1 MTMKKKNLTKFAEDR
16 MVYGTLG
23 AIQKYFAYHEVP
35 EDWTIDM
42 LAHLNT
48 DLSIRVM
55 ESMCDQH
62 LVDLV
67 DGVVLS
73 YYEFHVPVSTPA

>member
-1 MTMKKKNLTKFAEDR
+1 MKKKNLNKFDQDR

-55 ESMCDQH
+55 EGMYSQDLCD
-62 LVDLV
+62 LI

-73 YYEFHVPVSTPA
+73 YYEFHVPNPTPV